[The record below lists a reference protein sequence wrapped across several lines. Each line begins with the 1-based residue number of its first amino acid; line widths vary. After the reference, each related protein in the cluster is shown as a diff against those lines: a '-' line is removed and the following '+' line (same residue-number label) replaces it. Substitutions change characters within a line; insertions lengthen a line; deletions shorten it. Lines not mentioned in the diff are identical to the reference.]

1 LAAPPETPDRD
12 EESPRARAAN
22 AAPKN
27 GAAGADVAG
36 EGADDR
42 VQGGLYDAGGDAGP
56 DAGAVAGAGGGD
68 AMDGPEA
75 FEENDSFSGATQVHE
90 SAGHRGSLAA
100 RIDAF
105 LASADDDD
113 PEEELSITGIR
124 PVTPSPVPSTSGDAD
139 AGEVTLGPA
148 GGPPVRPR
156 TITPPRGSAVPRLA
170 TAPVVEA
177 SGPVVMIPAPSSP
190 PPPIVREAI
199 DELDELSGEADAV
212 PDDELHELSAETEIV
227 ADDAPPPPVV
237 VPPARRTIAVP
248 TVPTVHTVTP
258 GTGAAPPPVPRAVS
272 QPLPPVRAGTSQP
285 IPPPPI
291 PKPARPT
298 MTIAV
303 PPIPAD
309 APARPSS
316 GAIPRLPRPEPG
328 ADADVAAASPP
339 PSKRPP
345 TAPVVPM
352 APPPA
357 MGMGVFDGL
366 DDRDDGEPSDSE
378 ALELEPELDPGTSGP
393 EVFAPVP
400 DDAPPLPSLES
411 QLETPSA
418 IERAVAA
425 MGDAALERR
434 AEDLARDLDA
444 ASDKALIAD
453 LAYELGELYERRLED
468 EARAVKAYGRALQSD
483 PSLRPNLWAIRRVF
497 YRRGLWPN
505 LIKLIDAE
513 LRFARSDGER
523 ADLFTEKGLI
533 LAEKAGASAASSA
546 AGEARTAFGQA
557 ADLDPTAILPLLQLE
572 RLAEADGDLATLAD
586 VWTRL
591 VAASRRPERKLV
603 HLLDLVRLHAE
614 QGPDGLDTARE
625 LIAEAVALGVDGE
638 RVAAERLRLA
648 ELGGDVD
655 EILSALEAQAV
666 LLMARFGP
674 LGAPEVPS
682 GPRAAGAPLDRASA
696 LRLKLVAVRR
706 RQAQVARAH
715 REPGYGDK
723 AWDYLQQAIAL
734 APGEP
739 LLIADLA
746 DLAEELGRFTELA
759 ELVESWQALEGDP
772 ARALTLSLRRA
783 DALLRGGK
791 RDQARSLL
799 ATLEAS
805 APGFAPITALLE
817 RDALAG
823 GDHAALA
830 RAYAAAA
837 EAARLGTTFGSGA
850 SAAASP
856 AAAAA
861 LYVAAAEV
869 WAHGSEAPT
878 EAALADAR
886 TALGQALEVVPGYPP
901 AVEALVE
908 LHERA
913 GRIDEAAGLLE
924 QESERG
930 DIGARSAVLE
940 RLARLHREH
949 AAGDPARLAAVLDAE
964 RRLAALDPDE
974 VRLGWRVDATL
985 AELGRDAERIDH
997 LADLA
1002 RRDLDSARRGLALST
1017 AARLADDRGDRDR
1030 ALELFRAT
1038 LAVWPDDRYSRESI
1052 IELLRDAGRWDEL
1065 VAERRAEAAD
1075 QAGDDPAAL
1084 RALREAAW
1092 LLEDRLGR
1100 PADAAGVW
1108 REILDR
1114 APDAASGVRA
1124 AALAGLVRTAA
1135 ASGDDDALVAALD
1148 RALDGASGDA
1158 AIGDHAIH
1166 TALRLGATHERA
1178 GRSDDAAEAYRRALA
1193 LIGTPGSGTEAGQG
1207 RGVAAAVAAAALLD
1221 LAAERADT
1229 AARIDA
1235 GAELAKVTAD
1245 TALTAAL
1252 HEDTGWLYALVLED
1266 FDRAAVAFTA
1276 AAAADPARPGPLL
1289 GVALV
1294 AARRGEQ
1301 AELATAYER
1310 LASATTMPE
1319 AASALRLRA
1328 AAIAA
1333 AGSEPELAAARVSAA
1348 RQAAPDDI
1356 GALVVAAEYAP
1367 PPTAPGKNDD
1377 VQAAID
1383 QLLARAE
1390 VLEMRA
1396 ALADDPAARVS
1407 WELDRAEALEAAGR
1421 LKEAGAVVAAVLRS
1435 QPADL
1440 RALESLRRL
1449 ARRGGDR
1456 PTWARASL
1464 ALARVLGDRAATLTL
1479 LREAA
1484 AIFDPSL
1491 PQTEGAPAPTSGA
1504 YGADPA
1510 AAVAVYRRI
1519 LAEDPAAVEFVRVCT
1534 LYRQHG
1540 DIRGLA
1546 LAIADRLTW
1555 IDGGGADPTTAVPLL
1570 LERARLRSALGD
1582 GRGASAD
1589 LEDLVRRD
1597 PQHAE
1602 ALSLLADTALALG
1615 DAGRA
1620 ADLWRAYLQAE
1631 TIPERRG
1638 EAELTLARILAE
1650 DMNDV
1655 TGAIEQLERVV
1666 ATSPHDLPLREK
1678 LVGLCTRAQD
1688 WGRVARELREIT
1700 RLRPT
1705 PGEKAREELRLA
1717 EILRDKLNDHAAA
1730 RAAFERA
1737 RQLDPLHLDAVS
1749 GLAALVTGRDD
1760 AARTAVFAAAAGDL
1774 RAALAQAPARAA
1786 LHERLATVA
1795 GWQGDADGRWL
1806 ALVAVE
1812 AVGSPS
1818 ADQRAIIATGRERHD
1833 ALPRQRLSS
1842 EQVGLLRPP
1851 GEEGITAD
1859 LWRAMAPAVTA
1870 AVAVDP
1876 GKLGFTRADRIA
1888 MKALGKKHEALA
1900 AVLAGFGVEEAD
1912 VYVAE
1917 SRAGVARVLSGETPV
1932 LCLGA
1937 DIAAGGSR
1945 EARFQLG
1952 RIAFQAADG
1961 TGTLTELRE
1970 AEVAWYFAAALL
1982 AAEVRLPPLLA
1993 EVASA
1998 EHAAV
2003 GERAR
2008 VVGKHLA
2015 RRDKK
2020 TIQGLAPRVADVTD
2034 PVAWRRAALAAAHRA
2049 GLLLAGDLAV
2059 ALAALD
2065 VGRGARAIAD
2075 SPAALDLLAWSVS
2088 QAHVDLRRELG
2099 GRDGG
2104 RGGSKR

>member
-1 LAAPPETPDRD
+1 LTARAARWCSFGRLAPPPETPDRD

-36 EGADDR
+36 EDADDR
-42 VQGGLYDAGGDAGP
+42 VQGGLHEAGSVAGP
-56 DAGAVAGAGGGD
+56 GAGAGGGD

-75 FEENDSFSGATQVHE
+75 FEENDSYSGATQVHE
-90 SAGHRGSLAA
+90 PATRASLAA

-105 LASADDDD
+105 LASSDDDD

-124 PVTPSPVPSTSGDAD
+124 PVTPSPVSPTPGDAD

-148 GGPPVRPR
+148 GASPVRPR

-177 SGPVVMIPAPSSP
+177 SGPVVMTPSPSP
-190 PPPIVREAI
+190 SPSPSPVEAI
-199 DELDELSGEADAV
+199 DDLDELSGEADAV

-237 VPPARRTIAVP
+237 VPPARRTI
-248 TVPTVHTVTP
+248 TVHTVAP

-272 QPLPPVRAGTSQP
+272 QPIPPVRAGTSQP

-316 GAIPRLPRPEPG
+316 GSIPRLPRPEPG
-328 ADADVAAASPP
+328 ADADAAPS

-366 DDRDDGEPSDSE
+366 DDRDDGEPGDSE
-378 ALELEPELDPGTSGP
+378 ALDLEPELDPVPSGP
-393 EVFAPVP
+393 AASAPLP

-434 AEDLARDLDA
+434 AEELARDLDA

-533 LAEKAGASAASSA
+533 LAEKAGASAAASA

-557 ADLDPTAILPLLQLE
+557 ADLDPTSILPLLQLE

-625 LIAEAVALGVDGE
+625 LIADAVALGVDGE

-869 WAHGSEAPT
+869 WAHGSDAPG

-886 TALGQALEVVPGYPP
+886 TALGQALEVVPGYPA

-913 GRIDEAAGLLE
+913 GRIDEAAALLE

-940 RLARLHREH
+940 RLARIHREH

-1114 APDAASGVRA
+1114 APDPASSGAVHA

-1158 AIGDHAIH
+1158 AIH

-1193 LIGTPGSGTEAGQG
+1193 LIGTPGSGSEAGQG

-1235 GAELAKVTAD
+1235 GAELARVTVD
-1245 TALTAAL
+1245 TGLTAAL

-1310 LASATTMPE
+1310 LASATSMPE

-1396 ALADDPAARVS
+1396 ALADDPAARIS

-1435 QPADL
+1435 QPDDL

-1555 IDGGGADPTTAVPLL
+1555 IDGGGADPAAAVPLL

-1620 ADLWRAYLQAE
+1620 VDLWRAYLAAE

-1774 RAALAQAPARAA
+1774 RTALSQAPARAA

-2020 TIQGLAPRVADVTD
+2020 TIQGLGPRVADVTD

-2065 VGRGARAIAD
+2065 VGRNARAIAD

>member
-1 LAAPPETPDRD
+1 MSAP
-12 EESPRARAAN
+12 
-22 AAPKN
+22 
-27 GAAGADVAG
+27 GASDV
-36 EGADDR
+36 
-42 VQGGLYDAGGDAGP
+42 DAHAH
-56 DAGAVAGAGGGD
+56 

-75 FEENDSFSGATQVHE
+75 FEEHDSYGGSTMVREPAK
-90 SAGHRGSLAA
+90 GSLAA

-105 LASADDDD
+105 LATSDDDEPD
-113 PEEELSITGIR
+113 EELSITGVR
-124 PVTPSPVPSTSGDAD
+124 PVTPSPVPADAD
-139 AGEVTLGPA
+139 GEVTLGPA
-148 GGPPVRPR
+148 GAAPVRPR
-156 TITPPRGSAVPRLA
+156 TITPPRGSAVPRLP
-170 TAPVVEA
+170 TAPVAEA
-177 SGPVVMIPAPSSP
+177 SGPVVMTPAPTPSP
-190 PPPIVREAI
+190 AALGGVPADV
-199 DELDELSGEADAV
+199 DDLDELSGEADAV

-227 ADDAPPPPVV
+227 ADDAPPPPVI
-237 VPPARRTIAVP
+237 VPPSKRTL
-248 TVPTVHTVTP
+248 TVHTVPP
-258 GTGAAPPPVPRAVS
+258 GAGAAPPPVPRSAS
-272 QPLPPVRAGTSQP
+272 QPMPPVRAGTSQP
-285 IPPPPI
+285 IPPPPPI
-291 PKPARPT
+291 PKPPRPT

-316 GAIPRLPRPEPG
+316 GSMPRLPRP
-328 ADADVAAASPP
+328 DADGEAPP
-339 PSKRPP
+339 VSKRPA

-366 DDRDDGEPSDSE
+366 DDRDAEGDSSDVEPV
-378 ALELEPELDPGTSGP
+378 ELEPELDAVPSGA
-393 EVFAPVP
+393 EAFAPLP
-400 DDAPPLPSLES
+400 DDGPPLPSLES

-425 MGDAALERR
+425 IGDAALERR

-444 ASDKALIAD
+444 ATEKPIIAD

-513 LRFARSDGER
+513 LRFARSDSER
-523 ADLFTEKGLI
+523 ADLLTEKGLI
-533 LAEKAGASAASSA
+533 LAEKAGATAGSGP
-546 AGEARTAFGQA
+546 GEARTAFGQA
-557 ADLDPTAILPLLQLE
+557 ADLDPTSIVPLLQLE
-572 RLAEADGDLATLAD
+572 RLAEADGDLATLSD

-603 HLLDLVRLHAE
+603 HLLDLVQLHSEPE

-674 LGAPEVPS
+674 LGAPEVPP
-682 GPRAAGAPLDRASA
+682 GPRAAGEPPDRASA

-715 REPGYGDK
+715 REPGYGDR
-723 AWDYLQQAIAL
+723 AWDFLQQAIAL

-739 LLIADLA
+739 LLVADLA

-783 DALLRGGK
+783 DALLRAGK
-791 RDQARSLL
+791 REQARSLL

-850 SAAASP
+850 AAAPSP

-869 WAHGSEAPT
+869 WAHGSEAPA

-886 TALGQALEVVPGYPP
+886 TALGQALEVAPGYPP

-913 GRIDEAAGLLE
+913 GRIDEAARLLE

-949 AAGDPARLAAVLDAE
+949 ATGDVDRVSAGLAAALDAE

-985 AELGRDAERIDH
+985 AELGRDAERIEH

-1002 RRDLDSARRGLALST
+1002 RRDLDSTRRGLALST

-1030 ALELFRAT
+1030 ALELHRAT
-1038 LAVWPDDRYSRESI
+1038 LAVWPDDRYGRESV

-1065 VAERRAEAAD
+1065 VSERRAEAAD

-1092 LLEDRLGR
+1092 LLEDRLNR

-1114 APDAASGVRA
+1114 APVGTNAHA

-1135 ASGDDDALVAALD
+1135 GTGDDDALVAALD
-1148 RALDGASGDA
+1148 RSLEAASGDA
-1158 AIGDHAIH
+1158 AIHA
-1166 TALRLGATHERA
+1166 ALRLGAAHERA

-1193 LIGTPGSGTEAGQG
+1193 LIGSGDAGQG
-1207 RGVAAAVAAAALLD
+1207 PRGLAAAVAAAALLD
-1221 LAAERADT
+1221 LAAERGDT

-1235 GAELAKVTAD
+1235 GAELARVTTD

-1301 AELATAYER
+1301 AELAAAYER
-1310 LASATTMPE
+1310 LASATAMPE

-1348 RQAAPDDI
+1348 RSAAPDDV

-1421 LKEAGAVVAAVLRS
+1421 LKEAGAVVAAVLRG
-1435 QPADL
+1435 QPDDL

-1464 ALARVLGDRAATLTL
+1464 SLARVLGDRAAILAL

-1484 AIFDPSL
+1484 AIFDPTL
-1491 PQTEGAPAPTSGA
+1491 PQTDGGPAPTSGA

-1519 LAEDPAAVEFVRVCT
+1519 LAEEPAAAEFVRLCT

-1555 IDGGGADPTTAVPLL
+1555 IDGGGAEPTAAVPLL

-1615 DAGRA
+1615 DASRA
-1620 ADLWRAYLQAE
+1620 ADLWRAYLAAE

-1717 EILRDKLNDHAAA
+1717 EILRDKLSDHAAA

-1737 RQLDPLHLDAVS
+1737 RQLDPLQLDAVS
-1749 GLAALVTGRDD
+1749 GLAALTDPSRRDD
-1760 AARTAVFAAAAGDL
+1760 AARTAVFASAAGDL
-1774 RAALAQAPARAA
+1774 RSALAQAPARAA

-1818 ADQRAIIATGRERHD
+1818 ADQRAIIATGRERQD
-1833 ALPRQRLSS
+1833 ALPRQRLST

-1876 GKLGFTRADRIA
+1876 GKLGFTRADRTA
-1888 MKALGKKHEALA
+1888 MKVLGKKHEALA
-1900 AVLAGFGVEEAD
+1900 AVLAAFGVEEAD

-1917 SRAGVARVLSGETPV
+1917 SRAGVARVLSGEPPV

-1937 DIAAGGSR
+1937 DIAAGASR

-2020 TIQGLAPRVADVTD
+2020 TIQSLAPRVADVTD